1 VAENKVILEFVG
13 DVSGL
18 KPAIDTLSQL
28 GNLSEEQVEA
38 FKKANEQFKKTSQ
51 TANEADK
58 SVSKLATSFK
68 QVSGAVAG
76 KAIVEPLNDMK
87 KAADNTT
94 ASVNNLGKSS
104 QSLKSRLREIK
115 NELAGLDEGSKRF
128 QQLSQEAGVLE
139 DRIGDV
145 NARVRRLASD
155 TQGLD
160 ALLGAAQGIAG
171 AFSIAQGA
179 AALFGKEN
187 EDLQKALLRV
197 QASLSVLNGLQAVAA
212 TLNKDSAFSVIF
224 LSRAKE
230 AYNIAITKASSLTR
244 IFGITAAQAWAA
256 ATLGLSVLV
265 AAVAAL
271 VLNFDEVAKSL
282 GFVDKENDNLNKTL
296 QKQIEVQKQLR
307 LEKENRINQ
316 LQQQLDLEVEL
327 LKLSGA
333 DPALIRQKELNKLEA
348 ERNLIANQIFE
359 IEQKLEK
366 IKYSDSNFKLAAE
379 EARKEGEAKLISL
392 QREEQILEAKIK
404 GLINQGK
411 KVKETKKEN
420 DELGKQEIILKRI
433 TSLTRAENITESI
446 TKQFTEALRKGLDEK
461 DLSKLLEAKL
471 EKVDVPALKI
481 PLELEKSVQFQQFVK
496 NELPQILTQATQE
509 AFNATFAI
517 LSNAR
522 QAQFDE
528 ENQLLEQ
535 RRERELANKNLTESQ
550 KASIEKKFEQQRAA
564 IRQRQFQAEKQA
576 AIAQA
581 LINGALAVTNIL
593 ATTPKA
599 DFGAATFALLA
610 LNTIQT
616 AAQVAVISS
625 QKAPK
630 FAKGGWID
638 GKPHSQGGT
647 LIEAEKDEFV
657 VRKSAATKNRSF
669 LEAFNNTGN
678 VAKAL
683 DLIGYMPQIR
693 DNDMIVMENKTN
705 IDYSKLGR
713 AVAREMAKLPQSE
726 LEVNYRG
733 LLTSINSQQSLIE
746 WQKRKYN

>member
-28 GNLSEEQVEA
+28 GNLSEEQVES
-38 FKKANEQFKKTSQ
+38 FKKANEQFKKASQ

-128 QQLSQEAGVLE
+128 QELSREAGVLE

-212 TLNKDSAFSVIF
+212 TLNKDSAFSVIA
-224 LSRAKE
+224 LGKAKQLYTW
-230 AYNIAITKASSLTR
+230 ATTGA
-244 IFGITAAQAWAA
+244 TAATNAFRAA
-256 ATLGLSVLV
+256 LIATGVG
-265 AAVAAL
+265 AAVAGL
-271 VLNFDEVAKSL
+271 
-282 GFVDKENDNLNKTL
+282 
-296 QKQIEVQKQLR
+296 
-307 LEKENRINQ
+307 
-316 LQQQLDLEVEL
+316 
-327 LKLSGA
+327 
-333 DPALIRQKELNKLEA
+333 
-348 ERNLIANQIFE
+348 
-359 IEQKLEK
+359 
-366 IKYSDSNFKLAAE
+366 
-379 EARKEGEAKLISL
+379 
-392 QREEQILEAKIK
+392 
-404 GLINQGK
+404 GLIIAYWDEINEGIVKALKYLGLYEETQN
-411 KVKETKKEN
+411 KVTSNSKEYNEQLKETKKLEEDLN
-420 DELGKQEIILKRI
+420 NIRQTSKTSEDKIRSLNLEISLLKFLGASQDEIKKKTIELKQAELEQSFNKLKYIDLLIKERGETSALI
-433 TSLTRAENITESI
+433 GLKEKEKQQYLSLTNQLKTLNAEKDNSIKKNEELISSLLRLTGLEKTQIQNVAERAAVIY
-446 TKQFTEALRKGLDEK
+446 TEALKR
-461 DLSKLLEAKL
+461 KL
-471 EKVDVPALKI
+471 EQQRPDFAKQLGELLSTKVDVPPLKI

-550 KASIEKKFEQQRAA
+550 KASIEKRFEQQRAA
-564 IRQRQFQAEKQA
+564 IRQRQFQSEKQA

>member
-128 QQLSQEAGVLE
+128 QELSREAGVLE

-212 TLNKDSAFSVIF
+212 TLNKDSAFSVIA
-224 LSRAKE
+224 LGKAKQLYTW
-230 AYNIAITKASSLTR
+230 ATTGA
-244 IFGITAAQAWAA
+244 TAATNAFRAA
-256 ATLGLSVLV
+256 LIATGVG
-265 AAVAAL
+265 AAVAGL
-271 VLNFDEVAKSL
+271 
-282 GFVDKENDNLNKTL
+282 
-296 QKQIEVQKQLR
+296 
-307 LEKENRINQ
+307 
-316 LQQQLDLEVEL
+316 
-327 LKLSGA
+327 
-333 DPALIRQKELNKLEA
+333 
-348 ERNLIANQIFE
+348 
-359 IEQKLEK
+359 
-366 IKYSDSNFKLAAE
+366 
-379 EARKEGEAKLISL
+379 
-392 QREEQILEAKIK
+392 
-404 GLINQGK
+404 GLIIAYWDEINEGIVKALKYLGLYEETQN
-411 KVKETKKEN
+411 KVTSNSKEYNEQLKETKKLEEDLN
-420 DELGKQEIILKRI
+420 NIRQTSKTSEDKIRSLNLEISLLKFLGASQDEIKKKTIELKQAELEQSFNKLKYIDLLIKERGETSALI
-433 TSLTRAENITESI
+433 GLKEKEKQQYLSLTNQLKTLNAEKDNSIKKNEELISSLLRLTGLEKTQIQNVAERAAVIY
-446 TKQFTEALRKGLDEK
+446 TEALKR
-461 DLSKLLEAKL
+461 KL
-471 EKVDVPALKI
+471 EQQRPDFAKQLGELLSTKVDVPPLKI

-550 KASIEKKFEQQRAA
+550 KASIEKRFEQQRAA
-564 IRQRQFQAEKQA
+564 IRQRQFQSEKQA

>member
-1 VAENKVILEFVG
+1 MSIIKEVILKPRFSTEDLNSTASQAENALRPVNK
-13 DVSGL
+13 
-18 KPAIDTLSQL
+18 L
-28 GNLSEEQVEA
+28 GEEIEQTFKEA
-38 FKKANEQFKKTSQ
+38 FDPKNVKNFTNEINQ
-51 TANEADK
+51 TTNR
-58 SVSKLATSFK
+58 
-68 QVSGAVAG
+68 
-76 KAIVEPLNDMK
+76 
-87 KAADNTT
+87 
-94 ASVNNLGKSS
+94 S
-104 QSLKSRLREIK
+104 QSLKAQLRSLK
-115 NELAGLDEGSKRF
+115 AELAGLDEGSKRF
-128 QQLSQEAGVLE
+128 RELSRQAGILE
-139 DRIGDV
+139 DKIGDV

-179 AALFGKEN
+179 AALLGKEN

-471 EKVDVPALKI
+471 EKVDVPALAIDIDLQRAISRAGFRPQLVQAAVEIGGTISDALFQITQNRQQAEFDREVQNLNKI
-481 PLELEKSVQFQQFVK
+481 RDARLANEELTAEERLAIQKQYEQQVANLRKQQFK
-496 NELPQILTQATQE
+496 
-509 AFNATFAI
+509 
-517 LSNAR
+517 R
-522 QAQFDE
+522 
-528 ENQLLEQ
+528 
-535 RRERELANKNLTESQ
+535 
-550 KASIEKKFEQQRAA
+550 EQQAA
-564 IRQRQFQAEKQA
+564 V
-576 AIAQA
+576 AQA
-581 LINGALAVTNIL
+581 LINGALALTTLASKTPPFIL
-593 ATTPKA
+593 GTPNPA
-599 DFGAATFALLA
+599 FFAGAALL
-610 LNTIQT
+610 TTQT
-616 AAQVAVISS
+616 AAQIGVIKSTPPPAFKDGVIDFKGQGTATS
-625 QKAPK
+625 DSNLVRISRGESVMTAAETQENYDALMAIRKGQFEQFVNQKA
-630 FAKGGWID
+630 FELESM
-638 GKPHSQGGT
+638 GKVKSQQK
-647 LIEAEKDEFV
+647 E
-657 VRKSAATKNRSF
+657 RKSNIRKRGKERIIIDNFEQIGASVASRLNYAGYTKR
-669 LEAFNNTGN
+669 
-678 VAKAL
+678 
-683 DLIGYMPQIR
+683 R
-693 DNDMIVMENKTN
+693 
-705 IDYSKLGR
+705 
-713 AVAREMAKLPQSE
+713 
-726 LEVNYRG
+726 
-733 LLTSINSQQSLIE
+733 
-746 WQKRKYN
+746 